1 MKFRNL
7 KRAITLLLVFTIT
20 FSCVQWPGTFT
31 SEYLRAA
38 AVESFDENDSYVSDE
53 LQIKST
59 NSFGDLLTTT
69 LKDKFDEQ
77 SGENSDFCVYSVEI
91 KDNSAIVSYT
101 SLFDCNLTV
110 AIYDNDGRKM
120 YTSASTKV
128 KSSENETKIEI
139 QDVLPEYYLVKA
151 YLTMSDSLAPLCQ
164 VYENN
169 TYTEHMQSF
178 LSKTISDFEED
189 RVLCLD
195 EEATSNFAV
204 FSEDVI
210 VIENETGY
218 NTVSSCDNENGV
230 YIIENINKTVASLQ
244 PGDVLAYNYNNI
256 NDMIIVKIDT
266 IDITENTATIRAAE
280 TSIEEV
286 FDHLRYEVD
295 DAMEHANFDTNGIP
309 NVLYSNFD
317 DLNDYTIEETARVNT
332 PSQIVETSSKLNAL
346 PNPMKN
352 TSKPE
357 SKLEF
362 DATLDVDTD
371 NDSVTG
377 TGSITAT
384 IAFSPNLDEFDT
396 SKTIKTPYGELPAA
410 KTNVAINTSFTG
422 SATVTL
428 KASIKIYFAKDDDN
442 NEATKNRY
450 VEVKFINKTEFYADF
465 DTSINISIPLWNTYF
480 PYYGFCIEF
489 TPKIVINTTGK
500 AEVSAVFTST
510 KGVEFKNGQMK
521 RINPKGEVDIK
532 FNGEVTVTVKLDIG
546 PKCYFISEKLATVD
560 TEFSFGIRVNAKL
573 ELEKEYSYEED
584 SENGTVVIEDKIDKH
599 DCSTLLTEGDCGCIK
614 GTVTGVGAVAGEI
627 KFLNSSSFKL
637 NLLKAELHLLDFY
650 YSLKYN
656 EFGKGICP
664 HKFYYY
670 ELNINDINGDKIED
684 AEVYVS
690 EKPYKTD
697 KNGRVLVYLS
707 PGENKVKINK
717 ENYKEEELTLE
728 LTSSYNTK
736 YKNDSGLGFNEK
748 VESESTTT
756 ANKSDSPTTQTTVST
771 KKLNVNVDL
780 DIADI
785 SYDIEE
791 TVKINGD
798 EKRSDI
804 IVLKPEPHEVA
815 VKVVDENGSP
825 VKGVKIESDYEYA
838 EIDLLNTTNANGI
851 KKLELPN
858 GEWTITASKKG
869 YTSVSETVTVEGDD
883 TEITITIIGNSCTF
897 TVTDQYGDPV
907 NGAKLNFTNT
917 QTGKKVFL
925 ISPTTDENG
934 LYTYFF
940 DVGEYEFTAT
950 KKGYD
955 DCSGTFTVSEGDAEV
970 DVEMYCDYKVVTV
983 TAVDADGSSVE
994 GAVISHDF
1002 NSSTYVT
1009 DSDGFVEVMLPV
1021 GDYTLEAK
1029 TEALAGTANVS
1040 VPDSDEPTEVVITM
1054 ETFAS
1059 GTCGKNVYWT
1069 LIGNTLRIYGEGE
1082 MYDWSSSSVAPWCSN
1097 CSVIEKVII
1106 ENNVTSIGKC
1116 SFNNC
1121 YYLTDIII
1129 PDSVTRIGARAF
1141 YDCDALTS
1149 ITLPD
1154 SVTSIGKLA
1163 FYDCNSLTSITIPD
1177 SVTSIGDNAFAECSA
1192 LTSITIPDSVTSIG
1206 INPFM
1211 GTALLNN
1218 QTGVEYADTWVVECN
1233 FRITSVKIKEG
1244 TRGIGT
1250 SVFSRCYA
1258 LTSITL
1264 PDSVTSIGDYAFSD
1278 CDALT
1283 DVYYTGTEEQW
1294 NAITIGSS
1302 NSDLTTAIIHY
1313 NSPPEETAMSSYTMR
1328 KTPMVKLMSEETMEA
1343 TPTTTASSTTSTAT
1357 TTSDTIT
1364 TTTAKTATFTNL
1376 DPDRIYNFYSVKS
1389 READDILSADNL
1401 IYVSQGMA
1409 DENGY
1414 VDFEYS
1420 LDANTEEIVE
1430 FVVGMIYCIEYADVA
1445 IKDMEYTGSELT
1457 PEIAITYD
1465 GKTLEED
1472 KDYTLS
1478 GILKASKPGLYKV
1491 KVSGVGDYYGEKYV
1505 DYAINCEHKYA
1516 DGICATCGTQCVHTY
1531 ENGLCSE
1538 CGDTLH
1544 ITTTIS
1550 TTVSTTTTSTTI
1562 TSTTTTST
1570 TSTTSTTTLI
1580 TTTTTSTTTSTNTTT
1595 TTTSTT
1601 SSNTTETVTT
1611 TSITNPSMTTE
1622 ITQAQVYDELI
1633 NKANKILEETGTTPI
1648 DIYGFVSNNNK
1659 YRYIEETRT
1668 LDEIESK
1675 GWAYYANYAINNRYV
1690 VQYYF
1695 AAITELLFQCAGY
1708 ESRIVY
1714 GTGRGTGDHYWN
1726 QILIGGEWINYDACN
1741 GYYEVDDD
1749 YLKKQNYTYKEYLYP
1764 RFVPTIE
1771 SEYLLGDVNNDGSVD
1786 SSDASIVL
1794 AEYAKI
1800 QTGGAGEFTETQHK
1814 AADVNNDGVV
1824 DSSDASK
1831 ILAYYAMIST
1841 GKEPTWD

>member
-7 KRAITLLLVFTIT
+7 KRAITLILVFTIT

-59 NSFGDLLTTT
+59 NSFGDLLTTP

-77 SGENSDFCVYSVEI
+77 SGEKSDFCVYSVEI

-332 PSQIVETSSKLNAL
+332 PSQIVETSSNLSAL

-362 DATLDVDTD
+362 DATLDVDTE

-384 IAFSPNLDEFDT
+384 IAFTPNLDEFDT

-442 NEATKNRY
+442 NEDTKNTY
-450 VEVKFINKTEFYADF
+450 VEIKFINKTEFYAGF
-465 DTSINISIPLWNTYF
+465 DTSINVSIPLWNTYF

-489 TPKIVINTTGK
+489 TPKIVINTTGV

-560 TEFSFGIRVNAKL
+560 TEFSFGIRVNAKI

-599 DCSTLLTEGDCGCIK
+599 DCTTLLTEGDCGCIK

-690 EKPYKTD
+690 EKTYKTD
-697 KNGRVLVYLS
+697 KNGKVLVYLS

-736 YKNDSGLGFNEK
+736 YKNNSGLDFNGK
-748 VESESTTT
+748 PESKSTTT

-798 EKRSDI
+798 EKRSDV
-804 IVLKPEPHEVA
+804 IVLKPEPYEVA
-815 VKVVDENGSP
+815 VKVVDESGSP

-838 EIDLLNTTNANGI
+838 EIDLLNTTNTKGI

-897 TVTDQYGDPV
+897 TVIDQYGDPV

-917 QTGKKVFL
+917 QTGENVLL
-925 ISPTTDENG
+925 ITLITDENG
-934 LYTYFF
+934 LYSYSF

-955 DCSGTFTVSEGDAEV
+955 DYEGSFTVPEGGTEV
-970 DVEMYCDYKVVTV
+970 EVEMYCNLINVNVSVVDTDGNAVADATVSSDYNDDIYKTDASGNVV
-983 TAVDADGSSVE
+983 AK
-994 GAVISHDF
+994 
-1002 NSSTYVT
+1002 
-1009 DSDGFVEVMLPV
+1009 LPV
-1021 GDYTLEAK
+1021 GEYTL
-1029 TEALAGTANVS
+1029 TAFG
-1040 VPDSDEPTEVVITM
+1040 DEYSKASAIVTIEEETKPQTVVITL
-1054 ETFAS
+1054 EKRDVTHYGA
-1059 GTCGKNVYWT
+1059 CGDNVFWEFDST
-1069 LIGNTLRIYGEGE
+1069 GTLRIYGTGD
-1082 MYDWSSSSVAPWCSN
+1082 MYNYGASNPWQKAGVEDS
-1097 CSVIEKVII
+1097 IKKVII
-1106 ENNVTSIGKC
+1106 EYG
-1116 SFNNC
+1116 
-1121 YYLTDIII
+1121 
-1129 PDSVTRIGARAF
+1129 VTRIGNAAF
-1141 YDCDALTS
+1141 FWCKNLK
-1149 ITLPD
+1149 
-1154 SVTSIGKLA
+1154 SV
-1163 FYDCNSLTSITIPD
+1163 TIPD
-1177 SVTSIGDNAFAECSA
+1177 SVTSMGELVFEESA
-1192 LTSITIPDSVTSIG
+1192 VD
-1206 INPFM
+1206 
-1211 GTALLNN
+1211 
-1218 QTGVEYADTWVVECN
+1218 
-1233 FRITSVKIKEG
+1233 RIQ
-1244 TRGIGT
+1244 
-1250 SVFSRCYA
+1250 F
-1258 LTSITL
+1258 
-1264 PDSVTSIGDYAFSD
+1264 
-1278 CDALT
+1278 
-1283 DVYYTGTEEQW
+1283 YYTT
-1294 NAITIGSS
+1294 GS
-1302 NSDLTTAIIHY
+1302 T
-1313 NSPPEETAMSSYTMR
+1313 
-1328 KTPMVKLMSEETMEA
+1328 
-1343 TPTTTASSTTSTAT
+1343 STTRYSLVNSVAQIAADEQTTKSETTT
-1357 TTSDTIT
+1357 TTSAT
-1364 TTTAKTATFTNL
+1364 TVIDAVYIDL
-1376 DPDRIYNFYSVKS
+1376 EPDRIYNFYLVKS
-1389 READDILSADNL
+1389 READNILSADNL
-1401 IYVSQGMA
+1401 IYVSQGMTN
-1409 DENGY
+1409 ENGY
-1414 VDFEYS
+1414 LAFEYS
-1420 LDANTEEIVE
+1420 LDSNTEEIVE
-1430 FVVGMIYCIEYADVA
+1430 FVVGMIYCIECADVA

-1478 GILKASKPGLYKV
+1478 GILNASKPGLYEI

-1544 ITTTIS
+1544 ITTT
-1550 TTVSTTTTSTTI
+1550 
-1562 TSTTTTST
+1562 
-1570 TSTTSTTTLI
+1570 STTTLI
-1580 TTTTTSTTTSTNTTT
+1580 TTTTTTTSTTTSTNTTT
-1595 TTTSTT
+1595 MTTSTT

-1800 QTGGAGEFTETQHK
+1800 QTGGAGEFTETQKK
-1814 AADVNNDGVV
+1814 AADVNDDNVV